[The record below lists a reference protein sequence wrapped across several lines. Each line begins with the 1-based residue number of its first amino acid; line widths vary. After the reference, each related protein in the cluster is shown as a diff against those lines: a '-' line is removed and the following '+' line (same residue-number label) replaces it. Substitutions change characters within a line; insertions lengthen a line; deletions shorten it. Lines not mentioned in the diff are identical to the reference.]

1 MAFFRAARYHDHSA
15 MPLYQVILYAIVQG
29 LTEFLPVSSSAHLE
43 ILPRLFGWTDPGL
56 EFDIALHVG
65 TLLAVLAYFFKDW
78 IQIIA
83 NGLGMK
89 MGSDLELE
97 RNRKLLWLLA
107 AGSIPI
113 AVAGIIFKEKAENEW
128 RNLFLIGTMLVVIG
142 VVMWFA
148 ERLGTH
154 RRDLS
159 GVTWIDSIA
168 IGISQA
174 LAVVPGTSRSGITIA
189 TGLFRNLDRA
199 AAARFSFLLSTPAIA
214 GAALLPLLKLRKTGG
229 IPPDM
234 RMPFIVGIL
243 VSAVVGAFVIAF
255 FMRYLRRSTL
265 YPFIYY
271 RIAFGIVVLAI
282 AFFSKH

>member
-1 MAFFRAARYHDHSA
+1 
-15 MPLYQVILYAIVQG
+15 MPLYQVIIYAIVQG

-43 ILPRLFGWTDPGL
+43 ILPRLFGWVDPGL

-65 TLLAVLAYFFKDW
+65 TLLAVVAYFFQDW
-78 IQIIA
+78 VQIIA
-83 NGLGMK
+83 HGFGIK
-89 MGSDLELE
+89 AGSDLELE

-107 AGSIPI
+107 VGSIPVAI
-113 AVAGIIFKEKAENEW
+113 AGLIFKEKAENEW
-128 RNLFLIGTMLVVIG
+128 RNLFLIGAMLVIVG

-148 ERLGTH
+148 ERYGKH
-154 RRDLS
+154 ARDLS
-159 GVTWIDSIA
+159 GVAWIDSIV
-168 IGISQA
+168 IGLSQA

-229 IPPDM
+229 IPPEM
-234 RMPFIVGIL
+234 LTPFLVGIA
-243 VSAVVGAFVIAF
+243 VSGLVGAVVIAF

-282 AFFSKH
+282 AFMSRSR